1 LAAIKVERIEQSVRE
16 QRDADRSWE
25 PQNLPP
31 SPAPAVPAPGAE
43 QQAAALPAP
52 AAPAESDDLPVLGYA
67 TADQLK
73 AWVRQ
78 ALAEGLRRDDEHLRI
93 RVQVL
98 AMAAGCAVLGVDISE
113 TLRELGR

>member
-1 LAAIKVERIEQSVRE
+1 MSRGA
-16 QRDADRSWE
+16 QRGARGA
-25 PQNLPP
+25 QNLPP
-31 SPAPAVPAPGAE
+31 APADAIA
-43 QQAAALPAP
+43 AP
-52 AAPAESDDLPVLGYA
+52 AAPAPAAESNDLPVLGYA

-98 AMAAGCAVLGVDISE
+98 AMAAGCAVMGVDISA